1 MQAWVQCETCGYR
14 EQERPS
20 GWYPLQHHTSWP
32 SLQFSLRTDTRS
44 TEDGTH
50 TKPLFQC
57 AAYLFP
63 TKGNRRG
70 KNILWS
76 SFYFKIGI
84 SSLFSLTW
92 VGCMVEWSHSL
103 KQSKSWER
111 STETALSLFTKLNL
125 NTHPTL
131 LPTGTWLKRSWY
143 ANRAKKEDIHWVL
156 NWLNFHF

>member
-1 MQAWVQCETCGYR
+1 MFVQAWVQCETCGYR

-63 TKGNRRG
+63 TKGNRKYGLTFVLKLAFLLYLAWHELAAWWSEITLSSRANLEKGAQRRLFLCLQDSIWIRTLHCCLQVRDWRG
-70 KNILWS
+70 PDMPIVQKKRIFIESL
-76 SFYFKIGI
+76 IG
-84 SSLFSLTW
+84 
-92 VGCMVEWSHSL
+92 
-103 KQSKSWER
+103 
-111 STETALSLFTKLNL
+111 
-125 NTHPTL
+125 
-131 LPTGTWLKRSWY
+131 
-143 ANRAKKEDIHWVL
+143 
-156 NWLNFHF
+156 